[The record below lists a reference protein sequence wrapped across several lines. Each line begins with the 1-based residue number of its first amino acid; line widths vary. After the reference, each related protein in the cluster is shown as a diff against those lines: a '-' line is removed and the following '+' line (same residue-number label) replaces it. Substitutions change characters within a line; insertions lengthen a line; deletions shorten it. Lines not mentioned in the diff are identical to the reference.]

1 MKDPAVKEQTEQSGT
16 NVQTRTSD
24 FRSNCRRATRIGSNM
39 PTPIKSNFRA
49 GSFQGGLD
57 QWIDNSTKKEYE
69 CHKKYK
75 KISQL
80 IWILQKSRKRS
91 QKPIHDDCR
100 VCSAV
105 RSGIPPSV
113 FILRFSAIHSS
124 IGTVVS

>member
-1 MKDPAVKEQTEQSGT
+1 ML
-16 NVQTRTSD
+16 
-24 FRSNCRRATRIGSNM
+24 
-39 PTPIKSNFRA
+39 TPIKSNFRA

-57 QWIDNSTKKEYE
+57 PWAWIDNSTKKEYGR
-69 CHKKYK
+69 HKKYK

-80 IWILQKSRKRS
+80 IWIVQKPHKRS

-105 RSGIPPSV
+105 RSGVIPPSV
-113 FILRFSAIHSS
+113 FILRFSAIHFT